1 MGRAKHRHTNRDGVR
16 FLALPHTVMDSP
28 AFLALS
34 TPALRLLLDIA
45 RQLNGNN
52 NGRLVATM
60 KYMMARGWRSND
72 TITRARRE
80 LEAAGL
86 IAETRKGMRPNRA
99 AWFAVTWQP
108 LDWTPEMD
116 IKPGAFQRSAYAKN
130 APLPTIGKT
139 QRLHRQTV

>member
-1 MGRAKHRHTNRDGVR
+1 MGRAKHRPKNRDGVR
-16 FLALPHTVMDSP
+16 FLLLPHVVMDSS
-28 AFLALS
+28 AFIALS
-34 TPALRLLLDIA
+34 APAVRLLLDIA
-45 RQLNGNN
+45 QQLNGNN

-60 KYMMARGWRSND
+60 QYMMVRGWRSND
-72 TITRARRE
+72 TLTRARRE

-99 AWFAVTWQP
+99 AWFAVTWQG

-116 IKPGAFQRSAYAKN
+116 IKPVAFPRSAYTKN
-130 APLPTIGKT
+130 APLPAIGKT